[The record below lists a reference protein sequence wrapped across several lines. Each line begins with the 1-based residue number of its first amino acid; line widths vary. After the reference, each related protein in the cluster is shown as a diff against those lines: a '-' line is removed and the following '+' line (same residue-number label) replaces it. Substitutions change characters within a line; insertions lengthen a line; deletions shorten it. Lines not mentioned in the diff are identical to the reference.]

1 MKKFRVGFIIDNL
14 EPDKYIIDL
23 INFINQNESFES
35 PILITGYNQK
45 NSKPLIKKFI
55 NNFRLNKVL
64 KIIFLKIIFVIDK
77 RIVSKKYQNK
87 ETSAAKIT
95 IDKFK
100 IKKVVGKEYES
111 DSFLEFTNDD
121 LSLIANE
128 NLDCIIHCSSL
139 NIKGEILDLTEFGII
154 NAFHEDS
161 FGFSEVLNGNPSST
175 FVIKKLGKELGND
188 DILFSGSLM
197 TSNIWLA
204 NNSQLIEKSNVFLM
218 KILDDL
224 ANNRRVHKSEGIK
237 NTLSKSCNI
246 NSASTLLRYILK
258 IIAPKIL
265 NSFISKL
272 LSPNVIRY
280 SVAFAHHDEHKKSLS
295 SYKEISN
302 PKGRFLAD
310 PFVFEENDT
319 NYIFVEDM
327 FFKDN
332 KGRIS
337 VIKIDGENYEFL
349 GVVLEEDFHLS
360 FPFIFRDGND
370 IYMIPES
377 HENSDIRLYK
387 CIEFP
392 HEWRFEQT
400 LMSGVSAADTMM
412 IHKED
417 KWFMLTNICSLGLND
432 HQSELH
438 IYYSDNLKSSSWSPI
453 KSGNPVIF
461 DSNKGRNGGL
471 FYHKD
476 KIYRINQ
483 VHGQAHYGKSF
494 DINEIITLSKN
505 EYKEVECLKIHPDFK
520 DEIISTH
527 SFNANSKIAVV
538 DFARHQR
545 LRKALKM

>member
-35 PILITGYNQK
+35 PILITGYSQK
-45 NSKPLIKKFI
+45 NSEPLIKKFI
-55 NNFRLNKVL
+55 NNFSLNKVL
-64 KIIFLKIIFVIDK
+64 KSIFLKIIFVIEK

-87 ETSAAKIT
+87 ETSAEKIT

-100 IKKVVGKEYES
+100 IKKVVGKEYTS

-139 NIKGEILDLTEFGII
+139 NIKGEILNLTEFGII

-161 FGFSEVLNGNPSST
+161 FGFSEVLNGNPSSI
-175 FVIKKLGKELGND
+175 FVIKKLGKELGNE

-218 KILDDL
+218 QILDDL
-224 ANNRRVHKSEGIK
+224 ANNRRVNKSEGIR
-237 NTLSKSCNI
+237 NTSSKSCNI

-360 FPFIFRDGND
+360 FPFIFRDGSD

-392 HEWRFEQT
+392 HEWCFEKT

-412 IHKED
+412 IHKEN

-438 IYYSDNLKSSSWSPI
+438 IFYSDNLKSSSWNPI

-461 DSNKGRNGGL
+461 NSMKGRNGGL

-527 SFNANSKIAVV
+527 SFNANSKFAVV

>member
-1 MKKFRVGFIIDNL
+1 
-14 EPDKYIIDL
+14 
-23 INFINQNESFES
+23 
-35 PILITGYNQK
+35 
-45 NSKPLIKKFI
+45 
-55 NNFRLNKVL
+55 
-64 KIIFLKIIFVIDK
+64 
-77 RIVSKKYQNK
+77 
-87 ETSAAKIT
+87 
-95 IDKFK
+95 
-100 IKKVVGKEYES
+100 
-111 DSFLEFTNDD
+111 
-121 LSLIANE
+121 
-128 NLDCIIHCSSL
+128 
-139 NIKGEILDLTEFGII
+139 
-154 NAFHEDS
+154 
-161 FGFSEVLNGNPSST
+161 
-175 FVIKKLGKELGND
+175 
-188 DILFSGSLM
+188 
-197 TSNIWLA
+197 
-204 NNSQLIEKSNVFLM
+204 M

-224 ANNRRVHKSEGIK
+224 ANNRREHKSVGIK

-412 IHKED
+412 IHKEN

-438 IYYSDNLKSSSWSPI
+438 IYYSDNLKSSLWSPI

-461 DSNKGRNGGL
+461 NSNKGRNGG
-471 FYHKD
+471 FFTI
-476 KIYRINQ
+476 KI
-483 VHGQAHYGKSF
+483 KST
-494 DINEIITLSKN
+494 E
-505 EYKEVECLKIHPDFK
+505 
-520 DEIISTH
+520 
-527 SFNANSKIAVV
+527 
-538 DFARHQR
+538 
-545 LRKALKM
+545 